1 MSEIEHAAKTIMRRR
16 AWFSMLN
23 GVHLASETWNRYN
36 NKILVK
42 NEALKALVY
51 MPKRSVVR
59 YNDYIYIALASNVFM
74 A

>member
-1 MSEIEHAAKTIMRRR
+1 
-16 AWFSMLN
+16 MLN

-36 NKILVK
+36 NKTLVK
-42 NEALKALVY
+42 NEALRALVY
-51 MPKRSVVR
+51 MPKRSVVNVR

>member
-1 MSEIEHAAKTIMRRR
+1 
-16 AWFSMLN
+16 MLN
-23 GVHLASETWNRYN
+23 GVHLAPKTWNRYN
-36 NKILVK
+36 NKTLVK
-42 NEALKALVY
+42 NEALRALVY